1 MSALRFGEVCAGI
14 SAASVASVVMIEGTW
29 TARRETPSGRVLSA
43 YGRTKAEAL
52 AALAD
57 TAPRMA
63 EILPAAYGL
72 SVIDG
77 GR

>member
-1 MSALRFGEVCAGI
+1 MLRFAEVCAGI
-14 SAASVASVVMIEGTW
+14 SAASVASVVMIDGTC
-29 TARRETPSGRVLSA
+29 TARKKAQSGRVIFA
-43 YGRTKAEAL
+43 HGRTKAEAL

-57 TAPRMA
+57 TAPRLA

-72 SVIDG
+72 TVITG